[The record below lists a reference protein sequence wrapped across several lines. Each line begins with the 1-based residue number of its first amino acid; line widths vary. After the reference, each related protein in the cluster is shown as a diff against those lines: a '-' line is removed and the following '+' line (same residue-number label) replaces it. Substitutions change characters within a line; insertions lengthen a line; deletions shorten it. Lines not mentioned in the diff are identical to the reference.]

1 MFVVDH
7 IANFAYGYA
16 KRPCAATGIRH
27 HATRPACR
35 NGESVNAVL
44 EVLIYVTLGGWI
56 LFEILLLVRDRRHGR
71 GRADADRGTLLVNA
85 LFVVETVVVSGVLSA
100 TLHVSVVP
108 GAIWFRSVGLVIVW
122 LGLALRVWA
131 ITTLGA
137 AFRMTVE
144 VDQSQPVVTNGPY
157 RWVRHPSYTGLL
169 IITAGFGI
177 AFASWLFLA
186 LCAVLPSLALLRRIK
201 VEESEMARVLGEPY
215 RTYSAETK
223 RLVPGIW

>member
-1 MFVVDH
+1 M
-7 IANFAYGYA
+7 
-16 KRPCAATGIRH
+16 
-27 HATRPACR
+27 
-35 NGESVNAVL
+35 AVL

-56 LFEILLLVRDRRHGR
+56 AFEISLIVRDRRR
-71 GRADADRGTLLVNA
+71 GMGSHVADRGTMLLNA
-85 LFVVETVVVSGVLSA
+85 LFVVETVVVSGILSA
-100 TLHVSVVP
+100 FLHVLVVP

-144 VDQSQPVVTNGPY
+144 VDHSQAVVTNGPY

-169 IITAGFGI
+169 LITLGFGV
-177 AFASWLFLA
+177 AFASWLFLV
-186 LCAVLPSLALLRRIK
+186 LCAVLPSLALLRRIR
-201 VEESEMARVLGEPY
+201 VEESEMVRVLGEPY
-215 RTYSAETK
+215 RAYSAHTR